1 MAFVATEGPT
11 GYRIETAKIAT
22 TTKAKATITAVIA
35 GYRNFRI
42 DGRVVDLSSTGLLS
56 VATKGGIVGGSKKES
71 DGSRSC
77 VHMHDLAQQP
87 GRRLRPIY
95 PVQIPWHLPFPLR
108 ADTVRS
114 SSR

>member
-56 VATKGGIVGGSKKES
+56 VATKGGIVGGSKKASISPLIHLLMSTEVII
-71 DGSRSC
+71 RI
-77 VHMHDLAQQP
+77 P
-87 GRRLRPIY
+87 RL
-95 PVQIPWHLPFPLR
+95 V
-108 ADTVRS
+108 
-114 SSR
+114 